1 MTRPTDA
8 PSEITEAAVTD
19 ASPAGGD
26 LPELRGWEACDSM
39 SRQELESYLQESCM
53 EGEATGSDLASIEY
67 RDEPPPPDG
76 EGRINPAYTAF
87 GPDAESGMD
96 PGPRMVVYRHDG
108 ITGDGPEADLLEL
121 KTSIGHEVGHTV
133 WRNASPEAQA
143 QYTREVYEW
152 KNTEQ
157 PELTPDPTD
166 YARTDP
172 EEHFCEVYGKAM
184 ADPRYMDK
192 LDSYRPQDHSF
203 QRGMASIRDSAAQVE
218 S

>member
-1 MTRPTDA
+1 LTRPTDA

-143 QYTREVYEW
+143 QYTREVY
-152 KNTEQ
+152 
-157 PELTPDPTD
+157 
-166 YARTDP
+166 
-172 EEHFCEVYGKAM
+172 GKAM